1 MSTRL
6 VTKEIRLQWYNEPAP
21 TQEESD
27 ITKLK
32 DVRTVLYIQKKKKKV
47 KKHIDLIFC
56 TPFLY
61 LALVGMLS
69 IKGFS
74 SHVRCEVGEL
84 APSVKVLALLFRV
97 SAPLSGFYVST

>member
-32 DVRTVLYIQKKKKKV
+32 DVRTVHTKKKKKV

-74 SHVRCEVGEL
+74 SHGRCV
-84 APSVKVLALLFRV
+84 
-97 SAPLSGFYVST
+97 